1 MLRSWALAQV
11 ASCVFCVGTPSPAAA
26 APGESQG
33 APAGP
38 AKAAPK
44 PGAKVTPA
52 LKKKASA
59 LFEEGFKAFDAG
71 DYETCERKFEEAY
84 RTVPV
89 PVVLLK
95 VAECRKR
102 AGAYHGAV
110 DALERYLSERPDAP
124 DRAAVEAQIADIKKR
139 PGTVRVASTP
149 PGAAILVDG
158 SDTRKVTPDSVQL
171 SPDEHSIKLTLPSYQ
186 PEEQR
191 IVVSFGSKRDL
202 ELTLTKSSGDA
213 VPVPTETPPESDGS
227 GYRTTTA
234 FWIFA
239 GGAVAAGGVATVF
252 GVMALNKHSEFEDN
266 PTQDLYDQGT
276 RDALIADISLGV
288 AAASAITAGVIFFS
302 SGGSESRADHGVAV
316 VPSFG
321 RGGGGLVGHVRF

>member
-1 MLRSWALAQV
+1 VTA
-11 ASCVFCVGTPSPAAA
+11 CVFCVGAPSLAAA
-26 APGESQG
+26 APGESAG
-33 APAGP
+33 APAVP
-38 AKAAPK
+38 AKASPT
-44 PGAKVTPA
+44 PRGKVTPA

-84 RTVPV
+84 RTVPM

-110 DALERYLSERPDAP
+110 DALERYLSERADAP

-139 PGTVRVASTP
+139 PGTVRVTSTP
-149 PGAAILVDG
+149 PGAAIVVDG
-158 SDTRKVTPDSVQL
+158 SDTRKVTPDSVEL
-171 SPDEHSIKLTLPSYQ
+171 SAEEHSIKLTLPSYQ

-191 IVVSFGSKRDL
+191 IMVTFGSKRDL
-202 ELTLTKSSGDA
+202 ELTLTKSSEDA
-213 VPVPTETPPESDGS
+213 GPMSKETPPESDES

-266 PTQDLYDQGT
+266 PTQALYDEGT

-302 SGGSESRADHGVAV
+302 SKGSESRADHGVAV

-321 RGGGGLVGHVRF
+321 RDGGGLVGHVRF